1 MGQGVDFLSG
11 SGGASVIRRSWLRP
25 AVLVAALT
33 IGTVCATMI
42 GIGKGLTPTA
52 EDEPVK
58 TTSAAARPTPGEVA
72 ALMEAAIA
80 AARAEGIAVPPD
92 LARKTFAVTRKL
104 AALARRRA
112 PE

>member
-11 SGGASVIRRSWLRP
+11 SGGTSVIRRSWLRP

-33 IGTVCATMI
+33 IGAVCATMT
-42 GIGKGLTPTA
+42 GTGEGLTPMA

-58 TTSAAARPTPGEVA
+58 TTSAAAPGEVA

-92 LARKTFAVTRKL
+92 LARKTFAATRKL
-104 AALARRRA
+104 AALARRRN

>member
-1 MGQGVDFLSG
+1 M
-11 SGGASVIRRSWLRP
+11 
-25 AVLVAALT
+25 
-33 IGTVCATMI
+33 
-42 GIGKGLTPTA
+42 A